1 MVLMKNK
8 LKEYSLYADGSIEV
22 DPSVVASMI
31 IKGIPIEKIF
41 VSGVNEEVE
50 QFNCFSSKKIGIK
63 KDLNPFSFAWTLPEH
78 YKYMNVEEYLF
89 NLVDLIERDNLFEK
103 RLQRLA
109 KEIELFK
116 HHKLEN
122 VLRVIIFIVDEFK
135 RKNIVWGVGRGS
147 SCSSYILFLIGLHD
161 IDPVFYEI
169 EIEDFLR
176 E

>member
-1 MVLMKNK
+1 MKNK
-8 LKEYSLYADGSIEV
+8 LKEYTLYEDGSIEV
-22 DPSVVASMI
+22 DPSFVASMI
-31 IKGIPIEKIF
+31 MKGIPVEKIF
-41 VSGVNEEVE
+41 VTKLNDEVE
-50 QFNCFSSKKIGIK
+50 QFNKFSSTKLRMKESL
-63 KDLNPFSFAWTLPEH
+63 DPFSFAWTLPEH
-78 YKYMNVEEYLF
+78 YKYMNVDEYLL
-89 NLVDLIERDNLFEK
+89 NLADSIERDSLFDK

-116 HHKLEN
+116 RHKLED

-135 RKNIVWGVGRGS
+135 KRNVVWGVGRGS

-161 IDPVFYEI
+161 IDPVLYEI